1 MKKLLILSGIVLG
14 LSSSVFAH
22 TAIMNCFD
30 NGDGSVTCEGAF
42 SDGSSASG
50 VNFYVKQNGKNL
62 IETKFNEHGEAVF
75 KKPNGEYEAV
85 FFGGEGHEV
94 KILGSSILE

>member
-1 MKKLLILSGIVLG
+1 MKKLVLSGALIAL
-14 LSSSVFAH
+14 LSGSAFAH

-30 NGDGSVTCEGAF
+30 NGDGTVTCEGAF

-50 VNFYVKQNGKNL
+50 VNFYVLQNGKK
-62 IETKFNEHGEAVF
+62 IHEEKFSEHSEVTF
-75 KKPNGEYEAV
+75 KKPEGDYEAV

-94 KILGSSILE
+94 KIKGSAILE